1 MKERD
6 PKGTSK
12 TLMPPIGIQKSDGSE
27 NVENDPK
34 RNQIAHLQ
42 GQTTRPNHKV
52 KSNLENK

>member
-12 TLMPPIGIQKSDGSE
+12 NPNAPNRDQKFDGSE
-27 NVENDPK
+27 NVESDPK
-34 RNQIAHLQ
+34 KNQIAHLQ
-42 GQTTRPNHKV
+42 GQTVRPT